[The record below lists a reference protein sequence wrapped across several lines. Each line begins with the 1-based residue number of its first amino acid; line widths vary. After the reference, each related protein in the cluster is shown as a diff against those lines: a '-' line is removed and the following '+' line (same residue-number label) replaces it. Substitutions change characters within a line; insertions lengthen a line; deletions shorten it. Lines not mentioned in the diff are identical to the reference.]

1 MNGLWD
7 VVILVYFVCCGVS
20 RLARFNVTVEEL
32 SAGAGKVTYFEGT
45 PIPSSLVLAG
55 IVAVAA
61 WLGHTGEVRKSVYCV
76 SG

>member
-1 MNGLWD
+1 
-7 VVILVYFVCCGVS
+7 VPYP
-20 RLARFNVTVEEL
+20 RLLRLLRRQPAGSLQRHLEEL